1 MDFTETD
8 NHYLLSPSSSD
19 THITARK
26 GIEYAA
32 PDLTSYFQPFSYQ
45 GAAEGNGPERGR
57 FSYASPT
64 VLSRSGELSGKT
76 FLKNT

>member
-1 MDFTETD
+1 MDFTD
-8 NHYLLSPSSSD
+8 DKHLSSQPLPIRYAYYRPD
-19 THITARK
+19 QR

-64 VLSRSGELSGKT
+64 VLSRSGELGGKH
-76 FLKNT
+76 F